1 MLVPSS
7 KKILAKHSLRL
18 DYSWCI
24 VCMDT
29 LPINTKPRVEHP
41 LGIFKQWSY
50 LVTSQTLGSV
60 LMVYTCGFCENGERA
75 SKNNW

>member
-1 MLVPSS
+1 
-7 KKILAKHSLRL
+7 
-18 DYSWCI
+18 
-24 VCMDT
+24 MDT